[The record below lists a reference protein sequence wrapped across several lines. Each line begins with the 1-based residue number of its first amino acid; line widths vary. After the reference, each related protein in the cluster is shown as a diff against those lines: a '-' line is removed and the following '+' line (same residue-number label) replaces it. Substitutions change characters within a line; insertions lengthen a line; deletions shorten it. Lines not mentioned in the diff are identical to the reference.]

1 MHNRQ
6 FGLLVSILTSVALGL
21 SAPLRADSPLSALT
35 VEKGGAIILAGD
47 DYRLEPWSWRPQ
59 PGTVQV
65 VQYIPGTSDGNKLF
79 KSLNDRMQRELDYTR
94 YQLTVLVNLDAA
106 SWATR
111 GIVKSRL
118 VDKKRSFPGTVMV
131 RDDDGLGV
139 DQWQLPEGL
148 LFAIF
153 DSSGALIAK
162 QTRKPSEEDLTHL
175 FEQLQATL
183 AEVAGP

>member
-6 FGLLVSILTSVALGL
+6 CRLLAFLLASLLLGMSV
-21 SAPLRADSPLSALT
+21 PLRADSPLSALT
-35 VEKGGAIILAGD
+35 IEKGGAITLAGD
-47 DYRLEPWSWRPQ
+47 DHRLEPWSWRPQ

-65 VQYIPGTSDGNKLF
+65 VQYIPGTVSGNKLF

-111 GIVKSRL
+111 GSVKSRL

-162 QTRKPSEEDLTHL
+162 QTRKPSEEDLAHL
-175 FEQLQATL
+175 FQQLQAAL
-183 AEVAGP
+183 AAVANS

>member
-1 MHNRQ
+1 MLSLRFTTLAALWASLC
-6 FGLLVSILTSVALGL
+6 FGISTSVQ
-21 SAPLRADSPLSALT
+21 ADSALPELT
-35 VEKGGAIILAGD
+35 IEQGGAIILSGD
-47 DYRLEPWSWRPQ
+47 DHRLEPWSWQPQ

-65 VQYIPGTSDGNKLF
+65 VQYIPGTPSGNKLF
-79 KSLNDRMQRELDYTR
+79 KSLNDRMQQELDYTR

-118 VDKKRSFPGTVMV
+118 VDNKRSFPGTIIV

-153 DSSGALIAK
+153 DGSGGVVAK
-162 QTRKPSEEDLTHL
+162 QTQKPSEEDLAHL
-175 FEQLQATL
+175 FEQLQAVL
-183 AEVAGP
+183 PEASDF